1 MEACKKPGKVC
12 QQEHTERLTED
23 IAPIRQRIKKRE
35 SEGKRQQTQCSKS
48 QPPEE
53 HWRCIGDAIRG
64 KLRPQ
69 RRRLLVVGDLLRGK
83 QQGAVYS
90 RKIRTGRRQLHAI
103 QQFLK
108 ELPGRIWI
116 GIVTHKDARR
126 RMIEDGIALV
136 GTAIV
141 EHDTKQVR
149 VILKLRRQVK
159 T

>member
-1 MEACKKPGKVC
+1 MEACKKPGKIC

-35 SEGKRQQTQCSKS
+35 SEGKRQQTQCSKG

-116 GIVTHKDARR
+116 GIVTHKDARS
-126 RMIEDGIALV
+126 RMIEDRIAFVSTTIIEEQSKKV
-136 GTAIV
+136 GMV
-141 EHDTKQVR
+141 
-149 VILKLRRQVK
+149 LKTRCQVK